1 MKSRSSATIGTLE
14 QDQKLSSA
22 TGRRLGEVGYGRRAK
37 MVQEISK
44 ICGLPAPD
52 ERRPIPSLPAWV
64 TSRVSA
70 LVENLQTDP
79 ETGKWYE
86 LLTVPTE
93 MILTPAQQLA
103 IEEHLRGLRSLLD
116 QTPNVSEEAEKKT
129 FAAITKLMLAKPGR
143 AGSPQAAEARG
154 EAYTMALDDVPYW
167 AVWEAIRLWYRGECG
182 NDERGKSYDYQW
194 APDSAV
200 LRKHARGIVGQ
211 VLWRIR
217 DLERLLSAVPF
228 RDCTVELER
237 GRAAWRGLRLSTK
250 NADELVGLTFAKAI
264 ERGERLPGVAGSA
277 APHAEA
283 AE

>member
-1 MKSRSSATIGTLE
+1 
-14 QDQKLSSA
+14 
-22 TGRRLGEVGYGRRAK
+22 
-37 MVQEISK
+37 
-44 ICGLPAPD
+44 
-52 ERRPIPSLPAWV
+52 
-64 TSRVSA
+64 

-79 ETGKWYE
+79 ETGKWHE

-93 MILTPAQQLA
+93 MILTPAQRLG

-116 QTPNVSEEAEKKT
+116 QTANVSEEAEKKT
-129 FAAITKLMLAKPGR
+129 FAAITKLMLAKPAR

-182 NDERGKSYDYQW
+182 NDDRGKLYDYQW

-200 LRKHARGIVGQ
+200 LRKLALGVVGQ

-217 DLERLLSAVPF
+217 DLEKLLSAVPF

-237 GRAAWRGLRLSTK
+237 GRAALRGL
-250 NADELVGLTFAKAI
+250 GLQ
-264 ERGERLPGVAGSA
+264 
-277 APHAEA
+277 
-283 AE
+283 